1 MGKLTRFACIITPM
15 ALTIASLVCLVMVFM
30 GGLNKS
36 SPTLSSLYF
45 FKADTSAFTAN
56 PSIVDVPGTDIDD
69 KLVQAFKNSA
79 AGASMSD
86 FYTIHLWN
94 YCSGK
99 KDASTGAETIEFCS
113 PRQASYWFNPVEVWK
128 LDGAAAGADVK
139 LDDYIPGDL
148 KKGLDTYAK
157 VVKWMFALYVIA
169 LCATAAEIVI
179 GILAIFSRWGSFV
192 TTILSTATTL
202 LTLAAAALA
211 TGIYV
216 TLATTFSTVLKP
228 YNINASVGRRM
239 MLATWLAAVFSLAA
253 GVFWL
258 LSTCCGSGKGDRK
271 DSKGKRGGQV
281 EKAPYTYERVMGARG
296 GEQAERG
303 VPLRELRAGKGD
315 RGRAYEPFRH
325 DERV

>member
-113 PRQASYWFNPVEVWK
+113 PGKPAT
-128 LDGAAAGADVK
+128 DGAAAGADVK

-258 LSTCCGSGKGDRK
+258 LRDRK